1 MNWSGFA
8 WIKVSLSI
16 LSAKHKS
23 FGVIFQVQTR
33 SADEPMTTFV
43 FCNQCGNR
51 WKVSLLTYK
60 FYFLDAGLIMSMHD
74 YRDLIQGGSWFSLL
88 LISGMEQGN
97 NLIFELL
104 QANLYFSAA
113 SDGH

>member
-1 MNWSGFA
+1 MNRSAFA
-8 WIKVSLSI
+8 WIKVCLSI
-16 LSAKHKS
+16 LPAKHKS
-23 FGVIFQVQTR
+23 FWFFCVIFQVQTR

-74 YRDLIQGGSWFSLL
+74 YR
-88 LISGMEQGN
+88 
-97 NLIFELL
+97 NLIR
-104 QANLYFSAA
+104 
-113 SDGH
+113 G